1 MANNEII
8 EYIKNSFD
16 LKSQGFYKQAI
27 EMLYKALTI
36 EPDNIEILAQLA
48 QLHILLED
56 NDRAK
61 YYIDKVLEKNPNHE
75 EMLILLA
82 DIYLKEDNLEKA
94 KEVSQKIYEI
104 NNSDENLARKLKIL
118 NKLKNY
124 DLILDEGIED
134 GTSKVLFEVAK
145 AYYYSGNDKKA
156 LKYLER
162 ANSLD
167 SENED
172 IMNFLARLYY
182 EHKEIDKAE
191 ILFNRLAKTKPS
203 AQVMDYLGQ
212 LSLDER
218 KYSLAAEFFSKAN
231 SLDTKNPKYAY
242 NLASAYFMNGW
253 VEEASVYFHKAIC
266 LDPMNIEYHY
276 SAAYMYY
283 QCNNF
288 TKAKN
293 ELNTIL
299 EMEPKHKQ
307 ATVLKAMIE
316 AKQGNSLVAKNEL
329 KSVIEKDDTDDFA
342 YYALAIVY
350 KDLLLKDEA
359 KEYLRK
365 AIKLKPDSLTYLSEL
380 LDLETE
386 SKDFDEA
393 LKTAH
398 KLIEI
403 NDRYVPSFVSMAE
416 IYDEQKN
423 YERLYAVAQDI
434 IDLDENCPKGY
445 YYNAI
450 ALFAQ
455 GDRTFAIESLK
466 KAITLDLNNAV
477 LYIKMSEFCQYEG
490 DIENAYMWAVEAADI
505 DERNYKYRWLCANL
519 ADLLHKVED
528 ASRYFSQAYRLCST
542 DEALNKDYAK
552 HLSSIG
558 REEQA
563 KRILNS

>member
-134 GTSKVLFEVAK
+134 GTSEVLFEVAK

-490 DIENAYMWAVEAADI
+490 DLENAYMWAVEAADI

>member
-1 MANNEII
+1 
-8 EYIKNSFD
+8 
-16 LKSQGFYKQAI
+16 
-27 EMLYKALTI
+27 
-36 EPDNIEILAQLA
+36 
-48 QLHILLED
+48 
-56 NDRAK
+56 
-61 YYIDKVLEKNPNHE
+61 
-75 EMLILLA
+75 
-82 DIYLKEDNLEKA
+82 
-94 KEVSQKIYEI
+94 
-104 NNSDENLARKLKIL
+104 
-118 NKLKNY
+118 
-124 DLILDEGIED
+124 
-134 GTSKVLFEVAK
+134 
-145 AYYYSGNDKKA
+145 
-156 LKYLER
+156 
-162 ANSLD
+162 
-167 SENED
+167 
-172 IMNFLARLYY
+172 
-182 EHKEIDKAE
+182 
-191 ILFNRLAKTKPS
+191 
-203 AQVMDYLGQ
+203 MDYLGQ

-542 DEALNKDYAK
+542 DESLNKDYAK

>member
-48 QLHILLED
+48 QLHFLLED

-82 DIYLKEDNLEKA
+82 DIYLNEDNLEKA
-94 KEVSQKIYEI
+94 EEVSQRIYEI

-124 DLILDEGIED
+124 DAILDERIED
-134 GTSKVLFEVAK
+134 GTSEVLFEVAK
-145 AYYYSGNDKKA
+145 AYSYSGNDKKA

-359 KEYLRK
+359 KEYLRN

-398 KLIEI
+398 RLIEI